1 MRRNIHKRLE
11 VLERSSAAFLQPQ
24 EYDATGGS
32 AVQAV
37 RDILEAHGVEQQPK
51 ESLAETFARF
61 LGISTQELD
70 ARLREGAYP
79 R

>member
-11 VLERSSAAFLQPQ
+11 VLERSSAAALQPQ
-24 EYDATGGS
+24 EYDDAGS

-37 RDILEAHGVEQQPK
+37 REILQAHGVEQQPK

-61 LGISTQELD
+61 LGISMQELD
-70 ARLREGAYP
+70 ARLRGGAYA